1 MNTNNIAGVN
11 LDNLPVPEMPVPD
24 KYQPWLKFIYPIV
37 AVLIA
42 LLAFSL
48 LIIPTLNDAVSLKGE
63 TDANGDKAKNLDQKL
78 QVLKSANKDKLNED
92 LSKLEGALPSDKD
105 AAGFL
110 ANVNQDAA
118 SAGMPVGGVQLV
130 PVAVSAAPSTA
141 GATQTSG
148 KNVIQFDVTINGAY
162 PNVRGLLTKLETT
175 RRVMA
180 VNNISL
186 TSSDNKLSATLTIDT
201 YYEPVPLIISG
212 NADPL
217 PTRTP
222 AQDKIFSG
230 IDSRTVA
237 SPPIATPNASGR
249 SDPFSGF

>member
-110 ANVNQDAA
+110 ANVNCANMDVFHPQADGRFAA
-118 SAGMPVGGVQLV
+118 
-130 PVAVSAAPSTA
+130 
-141 GATQTSG
+141 
-148 KNVIQFDVTINGAY
+148 
-162 PNVRGLLTKLETT
+162 R
-175 RRVMA
+175 
-180 VNNISL
+180 
-186 TSSDNKLSATLTIDT
+186 
-201 YYEPVPLIISG
+201 
-212 NADPL
+212 
-217 PTRTP
+217 
-222 AQDKIFSG
+222 
-230 IDSRTVA
+230 SRTA
-237 SPPIATPNASGR
+237 ATKHSIGGCTIPAPTCPIPGNR
-249 SDPFSGF
+249 